1 MKVLRRA
8 ALLVLLLSTPLSA
21 LLAAPVR
28 LEVEGPPELE
38 PEARRIRDFPPEEL
52 LSAQRLVGLEDPGPP
67 IRVFLAPEGS
77 GAAVA
82 VPPWVAG
89 YAYSDRGIVVLLPAR
104 TPTYPDSSFEDLLRH
119 EVAHVLVA
127 RAAGNRPLP
136 RWFQEGMA
144 MIAGLTWG
152 LDDRTRLTMTLLADR
167 QISLA
172 ELEERFQGGGGE
184 VHRAYAIAGAFVRH
198 LLEQHGPDAP
208 GRILAGV
215 REGLS
220 FEDAFLRATGETLGE
235 AEASFWSDQSF
246 WYRWIPILTS
256 SALLWVLI
264 TLLFLWAVRRRRARD
279 AALRRMWEEEE
290 ERQRLAAEARLAAEG
305 DGGELVN

>member
-1 MKVLRRA
+1 MKVLRRT
-8 ALLVLLLSTPLSA
+8 ALLVLFLSTAFSA
-21 LLAAPVR
+21 LFAVPLR
-28 LEVEGPPELE
+28 LEVEAPPELE
-38 PEARRIRDFPPEEL
+38 PEARRIRAFPPAEL
-52 LSAQRLVGLEDPGPP
+52 ESARRLVGLEDPGPP

-77 GAAVA
+77 GAALA

-104 TPTYPDSSFEDLLRH
+104 SPAYPDASLEDLLRH
-119 EVAHVLVA
+119 EVAHVLIA
-127 RAAGNRPLP
+127 RASGNRPIP
-136 RWFQEGMA
+136 RWFHEGTA
-144 MIAGLTWG
+144 MVAGLTWG
-152 LDDRTRLTMTLLADR
+152 LDDRARLTMTLLADR
-167 QISLA
+167 QITLD
-172 ELEERFQGGGGE
+172 ELDRRFQGTGAQA
-184 VHRAYAIAGAFVRH
+184 HRAYAISGSFVRN
-198 LLEQHGPDAP
+198 LLERHGPDAP

-220 FEDAFLRATGETLGE
+220 FEDAFLRATGETLAE

-246 WYRWIPILTS
+246 WYRFIPILTS

-290 ERQRLAAEARLAAEG
+290 ERQRLAAEARLAEES
-305 DGGELVN
+305 GGELVN

>member
-8 ALLVLLLSTPLSA
+8 TLFGFFLLATFSA
-21 LLAAPVR
+21 LFAAPPR
-28 LEVEGPPELE
+28 LMVEAPPELA
-38 PEARRIRDFPPEEL
+38 PAARRIRDFPPEEL

-67 IRVFLAPEGS
+67 IRVILAPEGS
-77 GAAVA
+77 GAALA

-104 TPTYPDSSFEDLLRH
+104 TPAYPDASLEDLLRH
-119 EVAHVLVA
+119 EVAHVLIA
-127 RAAGNRPLP
+127 RASGNRPLP
-136 RWFQEGMA
+136 RWFHEGMA
-144 MIAGLTWG
+144 MVAGLAWG
-152 LDDRTRLTMTLLADR
+152 LDDHARLTMTLLADR
-167 QISLA
+167 QITLA
-172 ELEERFQGGGGE
+172 ELDHRFAGTGAQ
-184 VHRAYAIAGAFVRH
+184 VHRAYAISGSFVRD

-220 FEDAFLRATGETLGE
+220 FEDAFFQATGESLE
-235 AEASFWSDQSF
+235 DAETSFWERQSF

-256 SALLWVLI
+256 SALLWVLV

-279 AALRRMWEEEE
+279 AALRRRWEEEE
-290 ERQRLAAEARLAAEG
+290 EP
-305 DGGELVN
+305 VN